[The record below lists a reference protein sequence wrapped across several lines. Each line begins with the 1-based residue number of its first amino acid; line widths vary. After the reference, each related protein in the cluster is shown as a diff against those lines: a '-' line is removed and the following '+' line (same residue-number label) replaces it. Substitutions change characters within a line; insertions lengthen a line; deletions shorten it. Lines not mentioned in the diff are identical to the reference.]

1 MRASNRALI
10 LAGLAGALVFAPW
23 QPAAAQSTTDDRAAA
38 IAVADSVLA
47 AISRTDFKT
56 FASFLL
62 DDGVAMSVRSQNGL
76 MTYRAQT
83 KSQIAA
89 SPTNRSITE
98 RGFAPTVLV
107 SGPLAVVWYPYDL
120 YIDGQW
126 SHCGV
131 DSFTMFKVEG
141 RWRVS
146 SLQYSVE
153 QPPACAKHP
162 SGPPK

>member
-10 LAGLAGALVFAPW
+10 LAGLASALAFAPW
-23 QPAAAQSTTDDRAAA
+23 QRAAAQSTTDDRAAA
-38 IAVADSVLA
+38 LAVADSVLA
-47 AISRTDFKT
+47 AITRTDFKA

-62 DDGVAMSVRSQNGL
+62 DDGVAMSVRAQNGL
-76 MTYRAQT
+76 MTYRTQT
-83 KSQIAA
+83 KAQIAA
-89 SPTNRSITE
+89 RPTNSSITE

-120 YIDGQW
+120 YIDSQW

-131 DSFTMFKVEG
+131 DSFTMFKLEG

-146 SLQYSVE
+146 SMQYSVE